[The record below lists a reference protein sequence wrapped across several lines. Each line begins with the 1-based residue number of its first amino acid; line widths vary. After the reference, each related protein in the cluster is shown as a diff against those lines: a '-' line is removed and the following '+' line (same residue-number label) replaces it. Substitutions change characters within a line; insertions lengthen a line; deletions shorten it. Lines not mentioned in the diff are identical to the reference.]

1 MIGQHP
7 PIRRLRA
14 IAALLLLLGGT
25 IASFPLFALQRDP
38 VEQETLGD
46 RVRQRF
52 TIVAGPR
59 GGIVLVPRREI
70 GDVRMIEI
78 VDGAISINTQTVSGR
93 ELRDRLRDAADL
105 VLQVSYLDEQGRRNL
120 LEPTE
125 SAAPP
130 PSSGPPNLGPPGPPP
145 TPEPPFRRRP
155 RFPGPPDRRNSG
167 DIVRFGGNA
176 TVRADE
182 VVFGDVVVIGGR
194 SDIDG
199 EVRGNVVT
207 IGGAMR
213 LGPRADVRGD
223 AVAIWSRIDRE
234 EGAQVGGEYVDIGAG
249 SWVGPWHGGGFPG
262 PFPQF
267 PNFVG
272 LVGTLLRLGLLMM
285 LGWLFVAVGRGPVQR
300 IADRAAAEPVK
311 AGLVGVLVEVLFLP
325 ILVLVIVLL
334 AISIIGIPLLALV
347 PLAILGLVLVLIAGF
362 TAMALRTGQWIG
374 GLGSNRPE
382 AYTSVAI
389 GTIVLLSFAV
399 MAKLAF
405 LAGGIVAGLGIAL
418 GVIGFC
424 VEYLVWTVGLGAA
437 VLVRLAPRSQP
448 SETLVAP

>member
-1 MIGQHP
+1 
-7 PIRRLRA
+7 
-14 IAALLLLLGGT
+14 
-25 IASFPLFALQRDP
+25 
-38 VEQETLGD
+38 
-46 RVRQRF
+46 
-52 TIVAGPR
+52 
-59 GGIVLVPRREI
+59 
-70 GDVRMIEI
+70 
-78 VDGAISINTQTVSGR
+78 
-93 ELRDRLRDAADL
+93 
-105 VLQVSYLDEQGRRNL
+105 
-120 LEPTE
+120 
-125 SAAPP
+125 
-130 PSSGPPNLGPPGPPP
+130 
-145 TPEPPFRRRP
+145 
-155 RFPGPPDRRNSG
+155 
-167 DIVRFGGNA
+167 VRFGGNA

-249 SWVGPWHGGGFPG
+249 SWMGPWHGGGFPG

-285 LGWLFVAVGRGPVQR
+285 LGWLFVAVGRAPVQR

-311 AGLVGVLVEVLFLP
+311 AGLVGLLVEVLFLP
-325 ILVLVIVLL
+325 ILLVVIVLL

-362 TAMALRTGQWIG
+362 TGMALRTGQWIG

-382 AYTSVAI
+382 PYTAVAI

-399 MAKLAF
+399 MAKLAY
-405 LAGGIVAGLGIAL
+405 LAGGIAAGMGIAL

-437 VLVRLAPRSQP
+437 VLVRLAPRSQAT
-448 SETLVAP
+448 ETLVAP

>member
-1 MIGQHP
+1 
-7 PIRRLRA
+7 
-14 IAALLLLLGGT
+14 
-25 IASFPLFALQRDP
+25 
-38 VEQETLGD
+38 
-46 RVRQRF
+46 
-52 TIVAGPR
+52 
-59 GGIVLVPRREI
+59 
-70 GDVRMIEI
+70 
-78 VDGAISINTQTVSGR
+78 
-93 ELRDRLRDAADL
+93 
-105 VLQVSYLDEQGRRNL
+105 
-120 LEPTE
+120 
-125 SAAPP
+125 
-130 PSSGPPNLGPPGPPP
+130 
-145 TPEPPFRRRP
+145 
-155 RFPGPPDRRNSG
+155 
-167 DIVRFGGNA
+167 VRFGGNA
-176 TVRADE
+176 TVRPDE

-223 AVAIWSRIDRE
+223 AVAIWSRIDRA

-249 SWVGPWHGGGFPG
+249 NWVGPMGPWHGGFPG

-347 PLAILGLVLVLIAGF
+347 PLAILGLVLVLVAGF

-382 AYTSVAI
+382 AYTAVAI

-418 GVIGFC
+418 AVVGFC

-437 VLVRLAPRSQP
+437 VLVRLAPRSQSDVLAVP
-448 SETLVAP
+448 